1 MEGFLKLFVLLAFG
15 FVVFRYFKSL
25 LLLMLFVFLL
35 LLFYRFAIVDTVFVD
50 NFMGLIYTQ
59 VE

>member
-1 MEGFLKLFVLLAFG
+1 
-15 FVVFRYFKSL
+15 
-25 LLLMLFVFLL
+25 MLFVFLL